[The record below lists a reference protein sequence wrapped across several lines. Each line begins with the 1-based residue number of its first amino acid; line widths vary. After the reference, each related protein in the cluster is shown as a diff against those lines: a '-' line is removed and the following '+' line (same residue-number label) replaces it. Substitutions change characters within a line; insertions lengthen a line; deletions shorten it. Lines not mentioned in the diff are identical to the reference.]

1 MSTPNLP
8 EMAPVDSTSIAAI
21 GYDRARSELYVQF
34 VDGGT
39 YAYSLVPVRIYLELL
54 TSESKG
60 RYVNTRIKPNHAARQ
75 VD

>member
-1 MSTPNLP
+1 MPEPRPPELTP
-8 EMAPVDSTSIAAI
+8 VKSTSIAAI
-21 GYDRARSELYVQF
+21 GHDRDRNELYVRF

-54 TSESKG
+54 TTESKG

>member
-1 MSTPNLP
+1 MSAPGPPDLTPV
-8 EMAPVDSTSIAAI
+8 ESTSVAAV
-21 GYDRARSELYVQF
+21 GYDRDRSELYVRF

-39 YAYSLVPVRIYLELL
+39 YAYSLVPVRIYAELL
-54 TSESKG
+54 ASESKG